1 MTHGRAY
8 AAYIALNQIRNIV
21 KGMDALHVFHMKNV
35 LKEAV
40 EFMGEE
46 ETKLVEAAGGKILE
60 NGMVVIADQEKQ
72 KEFMAERKKLDDL
85 PLQVIPEPIRIA
97 ISRCQDVTAEQIE
110 MLDGFV
116 IFEED
121 EENGNK

>member
-60 NGMVVIADQEKQ
+60 NGMVVIADPEKQ
-72 KEFMAERKKLDDL
+72 KEFMAERKKLDEL

-97 ISRCQDVTAEQIE
+97 ISRCPDVTAEQIE